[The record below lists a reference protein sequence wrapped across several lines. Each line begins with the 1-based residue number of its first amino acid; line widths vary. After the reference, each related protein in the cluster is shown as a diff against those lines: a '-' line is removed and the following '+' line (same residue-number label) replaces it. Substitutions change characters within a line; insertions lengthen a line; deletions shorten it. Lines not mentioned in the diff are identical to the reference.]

1 MASDSDRVSHGKQ
14 LWRYTLVPTPRQVD
28 LEDTIGGH
36 DRLSGDPEPLPFHA
50 DKTVLKVSG

>member
-1 MASDSDRVSHGKQ
+1 MAIHVSTH
-14 LWRYTLVPTPRQVD
+14 PRQVD